1 MILMLFTQL
10 YWSLIHDNIRLSSIQ
25 RMSKE
30 DWTPYYLVHT
40 TEIFGDNNDSLLAL
54 KHSPKTTSEL
64 YCD

>member
-30 DWTPYYLVHT
+30 DWTPYYLILSYKRGISAGR
-40 TEIFGDNNDSLLAL
+40 ERDSKL
-54 KHSPKTTSEL
+54 KNL
-64 YCD
+64 F